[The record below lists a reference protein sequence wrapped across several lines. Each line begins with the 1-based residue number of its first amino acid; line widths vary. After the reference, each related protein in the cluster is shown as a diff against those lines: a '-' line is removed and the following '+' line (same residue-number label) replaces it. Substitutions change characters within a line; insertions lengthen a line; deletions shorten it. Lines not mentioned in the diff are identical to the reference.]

1 MKIGGLQK
9 VSLSDYP
16 GRISAVLFTQG
27 CNFRCPYC
35 HNPELV
41 DPTRYGEIL
50 SEKEVLAYLEKR
62 RGRLDAVTISGGEPT
77 LQPDL
82 LSFTRQIREYGYLV
96 KVDTNGS
103 CPDVLEKLFD
113 AGLVDYLA
121 MDIKGPPEKYQTIT
135 KSGIHRETIR
145 QSIDLIIASGV
156 EYEFR
161 TTVVKTL
168 LNIEDFSGIAKLIKS
183 ARLFVLQAF
192 VPSKALEG
200 RFLTEAPFARDELEQ
215 IRHSLEKD
223 LFCVMIR

>member
-1 MKIGGLQK
+1 
-9 VSLSDYP
+9 
-16 GRISAVLFTQG
+16 
-27 CNFRCPYC
+27 
-35 HNPELV
+35 
-41 DPTRYGEIL
+41 
-50 SEKEVLAYLEKR
+50 KR

-135 KSGIHRETIR
+135 KSGIHQETIR

-215 IRHSLEKD
+215 IRYSLEKD